1 MSLTHD
7 HKFEPNPS
15 PICNLFPAKEQTN
28 SSIQELVIGWM
39 WITINDLW
47 WILFVILWTSTF
59 YLFIYFGQWTS
70 SPWLWIGHVECDL
83 GMQTFLISLN
93 KWYTKATM
101 TTERDIT
108 HPNVSHYD
116 CILTTLLNLIDF
128 ATIIIKKEGEMI
140 SDVEILNIVNTKLNK
155 FC

>member
-1 MSLTHD
+1 
-7 HKFEPNPS
+7 
-15 PICNLFPAKEQTN
+15 
-28 SSIQELVIGWM
+28 
-39 WITINDLW
+39 
-47 WILFVILWTSTF
+47 
-59 YLFIYFGQWTS
+59 
-70 SPWLWIGHVECDL
+70 
-83 GMQTFLISLN
+83 
-93 KWYTKATM
+93 M